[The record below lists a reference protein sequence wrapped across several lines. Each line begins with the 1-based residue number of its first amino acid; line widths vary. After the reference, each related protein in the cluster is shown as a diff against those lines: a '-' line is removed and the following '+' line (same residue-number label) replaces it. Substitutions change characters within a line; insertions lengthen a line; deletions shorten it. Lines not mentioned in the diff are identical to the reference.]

1 MNQKK
6 WFFIVLLLP
15 VMFWTGAAKAQACP
29 QCATFV
35 QQLIDN
41 VTFVSQLEQQMQ
53 MVQQQMTTVSQGA
66 QNLTALPQQ
75 MWTSFTGPMNQ
86 MMNIVGK
93 SEGLAY
99 NTINSAGQI
108 KQLYGD
114 PNGIISNYQQKLQSW
129 ISNNQSQIASVLQA
143 NKINA
148 TASMSNAQQIQA
160 IASASQSAVGQL
172 QVMQAANQIAALQ
185 ANQLQGLQADIQA
198 GNQYMMNYTAA
209 QDAQKAQDTN
219 MRSKFYEAPVKRK
232 WGY

>member
-6 WFFIVLLLP
+6 WLFIVLLLP

-86 MMNIVGK
+86 MMNLVGNAQ
-93 SEGLAY
+93 GLAHQ
-99 NTINSAGQI
+99 TINSVGQI

-114 PNGIISNYQQKLQSW
+114 PSGILTNYQQKLQGW
-129 ISNNQSQIASVLQA
+129 VSNNQSQIASILQA

-160 IASASQSAVGQL
+160 IASASQGAVGQL

-185 ANQLQGLQADIQA
+185 ANQLQGLHSDIQA

-209 QDAQKAQDTN
+209 QDAQKAQN
-219 MRSKFYEAPVKRK
+219 LNVRSKFYDAPLVRGL
-232 WGY
+232 GY